1 MREIIYLCKR
11 NMLVFLRD
19 YSAVFFS
26 VLSML
31 IILLLQVV
39 FLGEMNVDS
48 LLGVLAEYGGE
59 RDSIA
64 DESNVKYLVN
74 LWTLAGILIVNTV
87 TVSLT
92 VMQTMIRDEVRGQ
105 LVLLYASPVKR
116 IKIAL
121 SYILAA
127 GFIGSGMSIFTLF
140 MGQVYL
146 LMQGNP
152 LFSVEV
158 TLKVMGIILINAFV
172 YAAIGYLLALFVHSE
187 SAWGGLLTVIG
198 TLVGFLGGIY
208 LPVSQLS
215 EGVVRVLKCLP
226 VLHGTAMMREVL
238 TKEAMDI
245 TFEGMP
251 EIIGEQVAK
260 GMGITLWNGEVQF
273 TCEKQIL
280 LLLLYGIIAIMMAAV
295 ISKRRTIQE
304 RK

>member
-1 MREIIYLCKR
+1 MREMYALCKR
-11 NMLVFLRD
+11 NILVFVRD

-39 FLGEMNVDS
+39 FLGEMNENS
-48 LLGVLAEYGGE
+48 ILWALSEYGGV
-59 RDSIA
+59 RDVA
-64 DESNVKYLVN
+64 VDETNAGNLVN

-92 VMQTMIRDEVRGQ
+92 VMQTMIRDEVKGQ
-105 LVLLYASPVKR
+105 LASFYVAPVKR

-127 GFIGSGMSIFTLF
+127 GFIGSGMSFLTFLIGQGYLVLQGGSLF
-140 MGQVYL
+140 QAGIY
-146 LMQGNP
+146 
-152 LFSVEV
+152 
-158 TLKVMGIILINAFV
+158 LKVAGIILLNAFV
-172 YAAIGYLLALFVHSE
+172 YAAVGYLLALFVHSE

-215 EGVVRVLKCLP
+215 EGVVKVLKCLP

-238 TKEAMDI
+238 TKDALEE
-245 TFEGMP
+245 TFAGLP
-251 EIIGEQVAK
+251 EMIPGEVAK
-260 GMGITLWNGEVQF
+260 DMGITLWNGEVQIPF
-273 TCEKQIL
+273 EKQICI
-280 LLLLYGIIAIMMAAV
+280 LLLYGIITIIVAAV